1 MKKYLNYSM
10 LLVVLFV
17 NYSWCQTNQENTSV
31 VKWGKAGSNPEEYAM
46 GGDPFS
52 VNVNQAGFVKS
63 IGDDP
68 EKMGTLLTSIKPDKY
83 LSKRVKLS
91 VSLKTENVEN
101 WASMWMRV
109 DGKEKNNS
117 LSFDNMRNRP
127 LKGDTN
133 WKTYEIVLDVPKNST
148 KVYYGVMLIGKGQIW
163 AKDLQ
168 FKIVDKSVELTD
180 INEYY
185 NSLVSGDYQKALPYL
200 EKMVQANSSD
210 TYRSL
215 YYYIALMETGQKER
229 GKKFINDFTKKQPKD
244 GWATNIALFL
254 NGSMTEKEL
263 LKASFDKDT
272 KTDKGQKCEA
282 YYYIGMDNKFRNK
295 YGKAKENFKKSIATN
310 EKDFYEYGWSK
321 VELERI

>member
-1 MKKYLNYSM
+1 MSKYLNLSM

-17 NYSWCQTNQENTSV
+17 NYSWCQSNQENVSD
-31 VKWGKAGSNPEEYAM
+31 VKWGKAGSTPEEYNM

-52 VNVNQAGFVKS
+52 VNIDQAGFVKY
-63 IGDDP
+63 IGDNP
-68 EKMGTLLTSIKPDKY
+68 EGMGTLSTGIKSNKY
-83 LSKRVKLS
+83 LGKRVKLS
-91 VSLKTENVEN
+91 VSLKSKDVEE

-109 DGKEKNNS
+109 DGEDKLA
-117 LSFDNMRNRP
+117 LSFDNMQNRA
-127 LKGDTN
+127 LIGDNN
-133 WKTYEIVLDVPKNST
+133 WKSYSIVLDVPKNST
-148 KVYYGVMLIGKGQIW
+148 SVVYGVMLIGKGQIW

-185 NSLVSGDYQKALPYL
+185 NSLASGDYQKALPYL

-210 TYRSL
+210 AYMSL
-215 YYYIALMETGQKER
+215 YYYIALMETGQKEH

-244 GWATNIALFL
+244 EWSTNIALFL

-295 YGKAKENFKKSIATN
+295 YGKAKENFKKSLATN

-321 VELERI
+321 IELERI